1 MTPLLLEF
9 VNRCAAEEADPDR
22 ILDLIEQDE
31 QVSDAYYRELERMSH
46 NCIGA
51 AAGNVFVLP
60 LMTPAECDALLDNIA
75 EYDFT
80 PNLEEGAEY
89 RIEEAVL
96 EKVDPG
102 AYESLKEFLLPV
114 LNAYCLMI
122 NSTPITKVVSFQ
134 VAKYRPEGTP
144 GTGWHHDKESD
155 FTAVISLNPGSF
167 EGGGTGIRM
176 TPHATCD
183 LPPLEQG
190 HGLIFNGRCVQHR
203 GLPVT
208 KGERLLLVCWCSTK

>member
-1 MTPLLLEF
+1 MTPVLLDF
-9 VNRCAAEEADPDR
+9 INRCAAEEADPDR
-22 ILDLIEQDE
+22 ILHLLEQDE
-31 QVSDAYYRELERMSH
+31 HVSDAYYRELERLSA
-46 NCIGA
+46 NCYGA
-51 AAGNVFVLP
+51 MGGNIFLTK

-75 EYDFT
+75 EYDFA
-80 PNLEEGAEY
+80 PNLEEGVEY

-96 EKVDPG
+96 ETVDPG

-134 VAKYRPEGTP
+134 IAKYRPEGTP

-155 FTAVISLNPGSF
+155 FTAVISLNPENF
-167 EGGGTGIRM
+167 EGGGTGFRM
-176 TPHATCD
+176 APHATVD
-183 LPPLEQG
+183 VPPLAKGQAVM
-190 HGLIFNGRCVQHR
+190 FNGRSVQHR

-208 KGERLLLVCWCSTK
+208 SGERLLLVCWCSTK

>member
-1 MTPLLLEF
+1 MTPVLLNF
-9 VNRCAAEEADPDR
+9 INRCAAEEADPDR

-31 QVSDAYYRELERMSH
+31 EVSNAYYHELERLS
-46 NCIGA
+46 NYCYGA
-51 AAGNVFVLP
+51 MGGNIFLAP
-60 LMTPAECDALLDNIA
+60 LMTPSECDALLDNIA

-96 EKVDPG
+96 ENVDPG
-102 AYESLKEFLLPV
+102 AYEALKEFLLPV

-134 VAKYRPEGTP
+134 IAKYRPEGTP

-155 FTAVISLNPGSF
+155 FTAVISLNPGNF
-167 EGGGTGIRM
+167 EGGGTGFRM
-176 TPHATCD
+176 APHSTVD
-183 LPPLEQG
+183 VPPLMQG
-190 HGLIFNGRCVQHR
+190 HAVLFNGRSVQHR

-208 KGERLLLVCWCSTK
+208 SGERLLLVCWCSTK